1 MMAQLSPITKSRCLF
16 SVVITR
22 SLSASQRFAVLG
34 IQARSIGALEP
45 EGNSYLVGYGKIS
58 SLTATWVMQDLV
70 FHRSLLLALQ
80 GACEPSDTASWVRV
94 TFGFTG
100 SCTLVHDRRS
110 SFLRPVSHQQCS
122 NLGGLSVFGS
132 RDRWQMTSNE
142 IMINHVTT
150 KVQYRVNFSR
160 NNHIWNREYLT
171 RLYSVLR
178 TYFDE
183 VLCTM

>member
-34 IQARSIGALEP
+34 IQAHSIGALEP

-110 SFLRPVSHQQCS
+110 SFSRPVSHQQCS

-142 IMINHVTT
+142 IMINHVTI
-150 KVQYRVNFSR
+150 KVQYRVNFSK
-160 NNHIWNREYLT
+160 NNHIWNREYLL
-171 RLYSVLR
+171 RLYSGLR